1 MQETFISRID
11 GTIKNRKDFPP
22 TINEGGQ
29 LIGDIPNIFRTDN
42 EVTSGK
48 NIQNSKIAL
57 KAIWNYSDEI
67 INKIAEHFETPT
79 ESLLF
84 IEIYDEYHNFDDA
97 WRTYCIREN
106 IEHEI
111 DHNPFI

>member
-29 LIGDIPNIFRTDN
+29 LIGDIPNIFRTCD
-42 EVTSGK
+42 EVTSSK

-67 INKIAEHFETPT
+67 INKIAEYFQTPT
-79 ESLLF
+79 ESLRF
-84 IEIYDEYHNFDDA
+84 IEIYDECCDFNEA
-97 WRTYCIREN
+97 WIMYCSREN
-106 IEHEI
+106 IEYEI
-111 DHNPFI
+111 DDNPFI